1 MIRKLKESDL
11 NDIEETFFN
20 SFSTDEAPIT
30 FPVIKNLISDK
41 TNNENYCL
49 GVELEG
55 KIVSAVG
62 FSPVFFTN
70 DTEMSAYILAP
81 LATHQS
87 HQKKG
92 LATQL
97 IESSKAYFSDK
108 NVDALLVYG
117 DPEYYGRYGFN
128 AKLGKHFIPP
138 YPLEYEF
145 GWQALMLDDKD
156 IGDEKLPFTC
166 VSALSDAA
174 LW

>member
-1 MIRKLKESDL
+1 MIRKLVVSDL

-20 SFSTDEAPIT
+20 SFSVEEAPIT
-30 FPVIKNLISDK
+30 FPVIKSLISEN
-41 TNNENYCL
+41 TNCENYCL
-49 GVELEG
+49 GFELEG

-70 DTEMSAYILAP
+70 NSEISAYILAP
-81 LATHQS
+81 LATRQS

-92 LATQL
+92 LATKL
-97 IESSKAYFSDK
+97 IESAKTYLSEN
-108 NVDALLVYG
+108 NVDSLLVYG

-128 AKLGKHFIPP
+128 AELGKNFIPP

-145 GWQALMLDDKD
+145 GWQALMLNDTDLS
-156 IGDEKLPFTC
+156 EKKLTFTC
-166 VSALSDAA
+166 VDALSDAA